1 MQMAGRKSATKT
13 ALTTEQEPGKA
24 ELQRRMEAAREE
36 ISETVSEIKDTVT
49 EQYES
54 VKESVAETLD
64 WRAQFRKHSVAFSLG
79 ALAVGF
85 IVGNGI
91 AASLEDATP
100 KRGRKREGFVGEI
113 YNIAENLSEEFSGIA
128 QTILLPALIKKVK
141 DKFGIDVSDK
151 LAGLLS
157 ASHSTKGSAK
167 RSPAK
172 RAGSKKTGAKK
183 RTSSKKPAKKSSK
196 K

>member
-1 MQMAGRKSATKT
+1 VA
-13 ALTTEQEPGKA
+13 
-24 ELQRRMEAAREE
+24 
-36 ISETVSEIKDTVT
+36 EIKDTVT

-54 VKESVAETLD
+54 VKETVSETFD

-100 KRGRKREGFVGEI
+100 KRGRKREGLMAEI
-113 YNIAENLSEEFSGIA
+113 YTIAENLSEEFSGIA
-128 QTILLPALIKKVK
+128 QTILLPALAKKIK
-141 DKFGIDVSDK
+141 DKFGINVSDK
-151 LAGLLS
+151 LAGLMS
-157 ASHSTKGSAK
+157 TSHSTK

-172 RAGSKKTGAKK
+172 RATSKKGSTKK
-183 RTSSKKPAKKSSK
+183 RAPGKKSAKKSSK

>member
-1 MQMAGRKSATKT
+1 MQMAGRKSAAKASST
-13 ALTTEQEPGKA
+13 AEQEPSKA
-24 ELQRRMEAAREE
+24 ELQRRMEEARED
-36 ISETVSEIKDTVT
+36 ISETVAEIKDTVT

-100 KRGRKREGFVGEI
+100 KRGRKREGLMAEI
-113 YNIAENLSEEFSGIA
+113 YNIAENLSEEFSGIT
-128 QTILLPALIKKVK
+128 QTILLPALAKKIK
-141 DKFGIDVSDK
+141 DKIGIDVSDK
-151 LAGLLS
+151 LHGLIA
-157 ASHSTKGSAK
+157 ASHSTK

-172 RAGSKKTGAKK
+172 KRASSKKAGAKK

>member
-1 MQMAGRKSATKT
+1 MAERKSATKR
-13 ALTTEQEPGKA
+13 ALTTGQEPSKA

-36 ISETVSEIKDTVT
+36 ISETVSEIKETVT

-100 KRGRKREGFVGEI
+100 KRGRKREGLMGEI

-128 QTILLPALIKKVK
+128 QTILLPALARKVK

-151 LAGLLS
+151 LAGLMS
-157 ASHSTKGSAK
+157 ASHSTKGAAK

-172 RAGSKKTGAKK
+172 RAGSKKTAAKKGASSKKTAKK
-183 RTSSKKPAKKSSK
+183 RSKN
-196 K
+196 

>member
-13 ALTTEQEPGKA
+13 SLTTEQEPSKA
-24 ELQRRMEAAREE
+24 ELQRRMEAAREK
-36 ISETVSEIKDTVT
+36 ISETVAEIKDTVT

-54 VKESVAETLD
+54 VKETVTETLD

-79 ALAVGF
+79 ALALGF
-85 IVGNGI
+85 VVGNGI

-100 KRGRKREGFVGEI
+100 KRGRKREGLMGEI

-128 QTILLPALIKKVK
+128 QTILLPALAKKVK

-157 ASHSTKGSAK
+157 APHSAKGSAK

-172 RAGSKKTGAKK
+172 RASSKKAGAKK
-183 RTSSKKPAKKSSK
+183 RTSSKKTAKKSSK